1 MVSLLRRLSPV
12 SLVPALICSLALA
25 LASPCTSQTSKTDAP
40 SSSNSSAPRTGF
52 AIESEMMTYSAMDAE
67 ATALACGITRN
78 LGATDDKC
86 TPHGASGPAGGII
99 VVTSPSSALAEFQMW
114 RTDMSTMT
122 MLTMRAA
129 PYCPKAGERAA
140 TSSLGSTI
148 LSMIPAGQALTFAQ
162 ALLSTTSESAPV
174 EGNIL
179 DDTLINDVSG
189 HLRSLGVVVIIPD
202 TYMPGSLTTI
212 DQRRSPFLSKFGDL
226 LKARVCLDPAKSDDQ
241 STTPGADRNAQVE
254 LEKKAIAES
263 IDGFL
268 KGLADSGIA
277 MPPKPASTTTPATTS
292 TTPASPQPVI
302 SHLNAVLRADGLAQE
317 IAAASPDAQANENA
331 GWFLLSLKALE
342 SGGTELKT
350 GNVIRGSKAIF
361 SGGSVG
367 TYSLFRLT
375 GSVICSGVFF
385 NYSGA
390 LESTKIPKM
399 LEQPST
405 LGSGRLV
412 GGCATSQ

>member
-1 MVSLLRRLSPV
+1 MISLLRRVPPV
-12 SLVPALICSLALA
+12 CFIPALICGFAFTA
-25 LASPCTSQTSKTDAP
+25 ASTAQTSTSSS
-40 SSSNSSAPRTGF
+40 SSSNASAPKTGF

-86 TPHGASGPAGGII
+86 TPRGMSGPAGGII
-99 VVTSPSSALAEFQMW
+99 VVSSPSSALAEFQIW

-122 MLTMRAA
+122 MLTMRAT
-129 PYCPKAGERAA
+129 PYCPKTGERAA
-140 TSSLGSTI
+140 SSTTSIGSTI

-162 ALLSTTSESAPV
+162 ALLSTTSESSPV
-174 EGNIL
+174 QGNIL

-189 HLRSLGVVVIIPD
+189 HLRALGVVVVIPD

-212 DQRRSPFLSKFGDL
+212 DQRLSPFMSKFGDL
-226 LKARVCLDPAKSDDQ
+226 LKARVCLDPSRNDDQ
-241 STTPGADRNAQVE
+241 STSPGADRSAQVE

-277 MPPKPASTTTPATTS
+277 MPPKPPSTTTPATA
-292 TTPASPQPVI
+292 TTPAPPQPVI

-317 IAAASPDAQANENA
+317 IAAASPDAQASENG

-375 GSVICSGVFF
+375 GSVVCSGVFF